1 MKQVIVSVGKRHD
14 ADIVAAIE
22 DFTVRLTREVPT
34 TWHLI
39 KPSGAD
45 ELTARRVESDAVLD
59 FVRDSD
65 LVIVLDE
72 KGSQYSSTTLAA
84 MYEDWL
90 VRHERVVFVIGGAYG
105 IDTHLLQRADVIW
118 ALSKLVFPHQLVRL
132 ILVEQLYRARMIT
145 RGHPYHH
152 V

>member
-1 MKQVIVSVGKRHD
+1 MKQVIVSVGRRHD
-14 ADIVAAIE
+14 ADIAAAID
-22 DFTVRLTREVPT
+22 DFTARLGREVPT

-59 FVRDSD
+59 FVRSGD
-65 LVIVLDE
+65 LVVVLDE
-72 KGSQYSSTTLAA
+72 RGTEFSSTTLAG

-90 VRHERVVFVIGGAYG
+90 TRHERVVFVIGGAYG

-132 ILVEQLYRARMIT
+132 IVTEQLYRARMIS